1 MPDTTP
7 APAETAYRQAQAAVT
22 AYADHVHARHR
33 EQYPD
38 PAGPNGQP
46 HWSEEQALLRT
57 GAWTDEENAELE
69 RLRGE
74 ASAALK
80 VVLAERAGQRFDA

>member
-1 MPDTTP
+1 MPATTP
-7 APAETAYRQAQAAVT
+7 AQAAYSAAQAAT
-22 AYADHVHARHR
+22 EAYAQQVHAQHR
-33 EQYPD
+33 ELHPD
-38 PAGPNGQP
+38 PDGPDGQP
-46 HWSEEQALLRT
+46 RWDEEQALLRT

-80 VVLAERAGQRFDA
+80 VVLKERAGGG